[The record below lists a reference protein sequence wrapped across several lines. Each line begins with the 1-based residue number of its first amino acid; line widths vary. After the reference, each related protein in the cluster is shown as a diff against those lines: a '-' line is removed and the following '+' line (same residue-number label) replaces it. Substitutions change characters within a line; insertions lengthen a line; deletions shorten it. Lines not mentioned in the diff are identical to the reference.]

1 MHKDIPSSR
10 DDGCKDRLAGDGRR
24 AAWCLLA
31 VLAVAAL
38 WPRHGQA
45 FTITDV
51 SGNVGYTYRALKGA
65 ANGDTTSNQGMGA
78 LNIKS
83 YLWQPW
89 AATVDAGLRYTYD
102 QTDFQGGG
110 ENTGSILTGDLNLGI
125 LSQSRTP
132 FSLTYRLSDSR
143 VDIVGLDS
151 PLTTL
156 GSSEFTTSRLLLKQ
170 AYITRNGHRFQAR
183 FDMNTWDRGQDEQ
196 GAEKYDDRLFG
207 LEMDMKM
214 PRQTLIG
221 KASIQQARRSTINQ
235 ETETKIV
242 NLDHYYYPN
251 RALRIDTMF
260 NIYDSAYQS
269 DQPLNSTN
277 QPDTTTNLVQ
287 LSSFAFWRPPDRPL
301 TISGGVRL
309 YGLEGDT
316 TGNSIKTNNY
326 SATGGLFYQYTRNL
340 RLDAS
345 FNVVGSD
352 NGEDQNVASNQRAGA
367 LYQSD
372 LRKLISG
379 IVYQWYS
386 QGTVQNR
393 TTRLVDNRN
402 MLLKLGH
409 NLQRNWV
416 LGERAASNIRFSF
429 DQSISADEQFGS
441 LDTSTQRLD
450 HSGSISWDQAGASGT
465 SLLQVTLS
473 DVRNFGD
480 LDNNQQFANFQA
492 QRSQTLSRRSS
503 LTGNLTVQYIRM
515 DFNGNGDDDRVTSTG
530 QINYTHSSIF
540 GVPRLR
546 FLSDL
551 RIAKT
556 DVANNVDRTE
566 WENRLNY
573 SIGLLDTRL
582 SWRYF
587 KLRGNG
593 SGSED
598 QDFHLIYFQ
607 VMRRF

>member
-1 MHKDIPSSR
+1 MRMDIPSSR
-10 DDGCKDRLAGDGRR
+10 DDGCNDQYAGCGKR
-24 AAWCLLA
+24 AAYSLLFII
-31 VLAVAAL
+31 AVAMLLPA
-38 WPRHGQA
+38 RGHA
-45 FTITDV
+45 FAITDV
-51 SGNVGYTYRALKGA
+51 SGNIGYTYRALKGA
-65 ANGDTTSNQGMGA
+65 ANGDTTSNQGVGA
-78 LNIKS
+78 INLKS

-102 QTDFQGGG
+102 QTDFEGGG
-110 ENTGSILTGDLNLGI
+110 DNTGSILTGDLNLGI

-132 FSLTYRLSDSR
+132 FSLTYQASDSR

-156 GSSEFTTSRLLLKQ
+156 GSREYTTSRLLVKQ
-170 AYITRNGHRFQAR
+170 AYITEKGHRFQAR
-183 FDMNTWDRGQDEQ
+183 FDMNTWDQGQDSQ

-207 LEMDMKM
+207 LEMDIKL

-221 KASIQQARRSTINQ
+221 KASVQKAKRSTLNQ
-235 ETETKIV
+235 ETDTRIL
-242 NLDHYYYPN
+242 NLDHFYYPN

-260 NIYDSAYQS
+260 NIYDSAYAS

-277 QPDTTTNLVQ
+277 QADSNTNLVQ
-287 LSSFAFWRPPDRPL
+287 FSSFAFWRPPDRPL

-345 FNVVGSD
+345 FNVTGSD
-352 NGEDQNVASNQRAGA
+352 NGDDQNVASNQRAGA

-372 LRKLISG
+372 LHKLISG

-386 QGTVQNR
+386 QGNVQNR
-393 TTRLVDNRN
+393 NTRLVDNQN
-402 MLLKLGH
+402 VLLKVGH
-409 NLQRNWV
+409 NLQRTWV

-429 DQSISADEQFGS
+429 DQSIAADEQFGD
-441 LDTSTQRLD
+441 LTTSTQRLD
-450 HSGSISWDQAGASGT
+450 NSGSLSWDKAGAGGT
-465 SLLQVTLS
+465 TLVQMSLS

-492 QRSQTLSRRSS
+492 QRTQTLSRRSS

-515 DFNGNGDDDRVTSTG
+515 DFNGSGDNDRVTSTG
-530 QINYTHSSIF
+530 QLNYTHSGIF
-540 GVPRLR
+540 GIPRLR

-573 SIGLLDTRL
+573 AIGLLDTRL

-587 KLRGNG
+587 RLEGEN
-593 SGSED
+593 SGSEN

-607 VMRRF
+607 IMRRF